1 MLYTRIDFMRNI
13 AININNSYLVFPPV
27 AVPMLAHLG
36 DAYIA
41 TKEYRR
47 GEYKWVKA
55 ADAPEIVFVKD
66 SDFEDA
72 PEPMEKL
79 RQEKEQATNNWMEY
93 YKKNEELKKE
103 LKEAKEKLEKLQKA
117 VQE

>member
-1 MLYTRIDFMRNI
+1 MRNI
-13 AININNSYLVFPPV
+13 AININNSYLVFPPA

-41 TKEYRR
+41 TKEYRS

-79 RQEKEQATNNWMEY
+79 RQEKEQATNNWLEY